1 MLKTSLLI
9 FFLIL
14 YILFGAGI
22 TIILKHINNEESKGV
37 KFSHDYFITLLMFFS
52 EISGLPLY
60 CILSRKSKKSERT
73 DSQSVN
79 DEAELQIEEE
89 LEDNNK
95 ISNKKKV
102 LYSIIPFILD
112 NIATF
117 FSGIVIHYLPGA
129 IYMMIKGLTIIICTL
144 LLSKFL
150 LKNKHIIDHYIAIA
164 FAGVGCIVIGCDTE
178 LYKNTNSK
186 DIIIAIVIVLVIM
199 ISQSGQFIYQ
209 EYYMKKYMIDQF
221 FMIGF
226 EGLFGFIFNLILC
239 ISFYYIKCDEA
250 PGIREHYCVEDDENK
265 WRVENLKF
273 CFIQIFDNK
282 IILTLIIILIIII
295 AGFNLIGISII
306 KYNGS
311 VTRCLIDNIKSFLVW
326 LYFLFPW
333 KKQGLKEQFDWFRL
347 AGLILTLISILIY
360 FGIFKIDEKIT
371 IRRRMRELTPK
382 SESDELVISRES
394 SIIEKDD

>member
-79 DEAELQIEEE
+79 DEGELQIEEE

-112 NIATF
+112 NIASY
-117 FSGIVIHYLPGA
+117 FSGIVINYLSGST
-129 IYMMIKGLTIIICTL
+129 YMMIKGLTIIIFTL

-164 FAGVGCIVIGCDTE
+164 CAGVGCIFIGIDKS
-178 LYKNTNSK
+178 LYIDSETKEIIVG
-186 DIIIAIVIVLVIM
+186 IIIVVIIM
-199 ISQSGQFIYQ
+199 VTQSFQCIYQ

-221 FMIGF
+221 FMLGF
-226 EGLFGFIFNLILC
+226 EGLFGFIFNIILC
-239 ISFYYIKCDEA
+239 ISFYYIKCDESTDFGKYYCIKDDK
-250 PGIREHYCVEDDENK
+250 GILRL
-265 WRVENLKF
+265 ENLKF

-282 IILTLIIILIIII
+282 IILTLIIILIIVI

-311 VTRCLIDNIKSFLVW
+311 VTRCLIDNIKIFLVW
-326 LYFLFPW
+326 IYFLFPW
-333 KKQGLKEQFDWFRL
+333 INEDLKDKFDWQRL
-347 AGLILTLISILIY
+347 LGLIFTLASILIY

-371 IRRRMRELTPK
+371 IRRRMRELSLK
-382 SESDELVISRES
+382 EDALVISRES
-394 SIIEKDD
+394 SINEKNE

>member
-79 DEAELQIEEE
+79 DEGELQIEEE

-112 NIATF
+112 NIASY
-117 FSGIVIHYLPGA
+117 FSGIVINYLSGST
-129 IYMMIKGLTIIICTL
+129 YMMIKGLTIIIFTL

-164 FAGVGCIVIGCDTE
+164 CAGVGCIFIGIDKS
-178 LYKNTNSK
+178 LYKNSGK
-186 DIIIAIVIVLVIM
+186 KEIIVGIIIVVLIM
-199 ISQSGQFIYQ
+199 VTQSFQFIFQ

-221 FMIGF
+221 FMLGF
-226 EGLFGFIFNLILC
+226 EGLFGFIFNIILC
-239 ISFYYIKCDEA
+239 ISFYYIKCDESTDFGKYYCIKDDK
-250 PGIREHYCVEDDENK
+250 GILRL
-265 WRVENLKF
+265 ENLKF

-282 IILTLIIILIIII
+282 IILTLIIILIIVI

-311 VTRCLIDNIKSFLVW
+311 VTRCLIDNIKIFLVW
-326 LYFLFPW
+326 IYFLFPW
-333 KKQGLKEQFDWFRL
+333 INEDLKDKFDWQRL
-347 AGLILTLISILIY
+347 LGLIFTLASILIY

-371 IRRRMRELTPK
+371 IRRRMRELSLK
-382 SESDELVISRES
+382 EDALVISRES
-394 SIIEKDD
+394 SINEKNE

>member
-112 NIATF
+112 NIASY
-117 FSGIVIHYLPGA
+117 FSGIVINYLSGST
-129 IYMMIKGLTIIICTL
+129 YMMIKGLTIIIFTL

-164 FAGVGCIVIGCDTE
+164 CAGVGCIFIGIDKS
-178 LYKNTNSK
+178 LYSGKK
-186 DIIIAIVIVLVIM
+186 EIIVGIIIVVLIM
-199 ISQSGQFIYQ
+199 VTQSFQFIYQ

-221 FMIGF
+221 FMLGF
-226 EGLFGFIFNLILC
+226 EGLFGFIFNIILC
-239 ISFYYIKCDEA
+239 ISFYYIECDESTDFGKYYCIKDDK
-250 PGIREHYCVEDDENK
+250 GILRL
-265 WRVENLKF
+265 ENLKF

-282 IILTLIIILIIII
+282 IILTLIIILIIVI

-311 VTRCLIDNIKSFLVW
+311 VTRCLIDNIKIFLVW
-326 LYFLFPW
+326 IYFLFPW
-333 KKQGLKEQFDWFRL
+333 INEDLKDKFDWQRL
-347 AGLILTLISILIY
+347 LGLIFTLASILIY

-371 IRRRMRELTPK
+371 IRRRMRELSLK
-382 SESDELVISRES
+382 EDALVISRES
-394 SIIEKDD
+394 SINEKNE

>member
-112 NIATF
+112 NIASY
-117 FSGIVIHYLPGA
+117 FSGIVINYLSGST
-129 IYMMIKGLTIIICTL
+129 YMMIKGLTIIIFTL

-164 FAGVGCIVIGCDTE
+164 CAGVGCIFIGIDKS
-178 LYKNTNSK
+178 LYKNSGK
-186 DIIIAIVIVLVIM
+186 KEIIVGIIIVVLIM
-199 ISQSGQFIYQ
+199 VTQSFQFIYQ

-221 FMIGF
+221 FMLGF
-226 EGLFGFIFNLILC
+226 EGLFGFIFNIILC
-239 ISFYYIKCDEA
+239 ISFYYIKCDESTDFGKYYCIKDDK
-250 PGIREHYCVEDDENK
+250 GILRL
-265 WRVENLKF
+265 ENLKF

-282 IILTLIIILIIII
+282 IILTLIIILIIVI

-311 VTRCLIDNIKSFLVW
+311 VTRCLIDNIKIFLVW
-326 LYFLFPW
+326 IYFLFPW
-333 KKQGLKEQFDWFRL
+333 INEDLKDKFDWQRL
-347 AGLILTLISILIY
+347 LGLIFTLASILIY

-371 IRRRMRELTPK
+371 IRRRMRELSLK
-382 SESDELVISRES
+382 EDALVISRES
-394 SIIEKDD
+394 SINEKNE

>member
-112 NIATF
+112 NIASY
-117 FSGIVIHYLPGA
+117 FSGIVINYLSGST
-129 IYMMIKGLTIIICTL
+129 YMMIKGLTIIIFTL

-164 FAGVGCIVIGCDTE
+164 CAGVGCIFIGINKS
-178 LYKNTNSK
+178 LYKDSETK
-186 DIIIAIVIVLVIM
+186 EIIVGIIIVVIIM
-199 ISQSGQFIYQ
+199 VTQSFQCIYQ

-221 FMIGF
+221 FMLGF
-226 EGLFGFIFNLILC
+226 EGLFGFIFNIILC
-239 ISFYYIKCDEA
+239 ISFYYIECDESTDFGKYYCIKDDK
-250 PGIREHYCVEDDENK
+250 GILRL
-265 WRVENLKF
+265 ENLKF

-282 IILTLIIILIIII
+282 IILTLIIILIIVI

-311 VTRCLIDNIKSFLVW
+311 VTRCLIDNIKIFLVW
-326 LYFLFPW
+326 IYFLFPW
-333 KKQGLKEQFDWFRL
+333 INEDLKDKFDWQRL
-347 AGLILTLISILIY
+347 LGLIFTLASILIY

-371 IRRRMRELTPK
+371 IRRRMRELSLK
-382 SESDELVISRES
+382 EDALVISRES
-394 SIIEKDD
+394 SINEKNE